1 MIAMDTSSKNSQAN
15 QISFDQLPQAVSQMN
30 TKLDQILKLVL
41 NPPPPIQVDQDR
53 WYDLNEL
60 VAYDPEKR
68 SKITFY
74 GYIRRRDIPF
84 HKSGKKIIFLKS
96 EIDAWLKQGRQKT
109 HEEISTEAEKYL
121 TDTGKIKAQPAL

>member
-1 MIAMDTSSKNSQAN
+1 MIAMDTSSSNSQAP

-30 TKLDQILKLVL
+30 IKLDQLLKLAL
-41 NPPPPIQVDQDR
+41 NPPPPVQIEQDH

-68 SKITFY
+68 SKMTFY

-109 HEEISTEAEKYL
+109 HADISAAADNYCENSSHK
-121 TDTGKIKAQPAL
+121 